1 MGPTDPQDQV
11 LDGPPVDSVLLQ
23 GEDHHGVLHGEDQ
36 YVLHVVAEGYTI
48 TLYLDTSICCLLD
61 VVNILHGVLHWE
73 DQYFLHVVSA
83 EGCTLT
89 LF

>member
-1 MGPTDPQDQV
+1 M
-11 LDGPPVDSVLLQ
+11 LISLL

-36 YVLHVVAEGYTI
+36 PVLHVIVAEGYTL
-48 TLYLDTSICCLLD
+48 TLFLDTSICCFLD
-61 VVNILHGVLHWE
+61 VLISLLGEDHHGVLPHSHGVLHGE
-73 DQYFLHVVSA
+73 DQHVLHVVVT